1 MDTFTFSIIVIL
13 FCLVGLI
20 ILSFINLVSR
30 VKGQTKSAFQKIGEQ
45 IKQRIAERIVL
56 AVVTRRK
63 NFYQAIGQIIKII
76 FNSFKTVFLKI
87 KSNYQKGKG
96 KNQGAKSKKYIK
108 IKPKSTKDRNKDNN
122 KE

>member
-13 FCLVGLI
+13 FCLTGLI

-30 VKGQTKSAFQKIGEQ
+30 VKKQTKSALQKIGEQ
-45 IKQRIAERIVL
+45 IKQRIAERIIL

-63 NFYQAIGQIIKII
+63 NFYQTIRKII
-76 FNSFKTVFLKI
+76 EIVFNSFKTVFSKI

-96 KNQGAKSKKYIK
+96 NNQGAKSKKYIK

-122 KE
+122 KK

>member
-30 VKGQTKSAFQKIGEQ
+30 VRGQTKSALQKIGEQ
-45 IKQRIAERIVL
+45 IKQKIAERIVL

-76 FNSFKTVFLKI
+76 FNSFKTVFSKI
-87 KSNYQKGKG
+87 KSNYQKGKEN
-96 KNQGAKSKKYIK
+96 NQDAKSKKHIK

>member
-1 MDTFTFSIIVIL
+1 LFGWAYYFKFYKFSK
-13 FCLVGLI
+13 
-20 ILSFINLVSR
+20 SR
-30 VKGQTKSAFQKIGEQ
+30 KGANKICFQKIGEQ

-108 IKPKSTKDRNKDNN
+108 IIGIYTLIFSGIKKLNYLL
-122 KE
+122 